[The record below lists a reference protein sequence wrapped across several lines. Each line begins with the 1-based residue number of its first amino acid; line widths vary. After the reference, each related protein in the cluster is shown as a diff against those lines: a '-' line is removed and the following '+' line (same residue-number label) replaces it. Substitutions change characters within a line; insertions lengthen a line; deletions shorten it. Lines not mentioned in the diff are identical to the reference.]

1 MTEIMRMPEKKSA
14 SMSKAKKTQVGV
26 LISGRG
32 SNMQALIEAAKAPDY
47 PAEIALVISNRPKA
61 KGIEFAKENN
71 IPVQIIDHK
80 SFETRDEFDEAL
92 NETLKKANIELLCN
106 AGFKRLLGKEFVEK
120 WRNKQLNIHPS
131 LLPAFK
137 GLNTHERALDTD
149 VKIAG
154 CTVHFVRF
162 EMDEGPIVAQAA
174 VPVLQGDTPETL
186 GERVLKAEHQ
196 IYPEALRKVASGEV
210 KIAGER
216 LVETSN
222 QSEQEPLF
230 SPPLEK
236 NQAETP

>member
-1 MTEIMRMPEKKSA
+1 
-14 SMSKAKKTQVGV
+14 MSKAKKTQVGV

-61 KGIEFAKENN
+61 KGIEFAKKNN

-80 SFETRDEFDEAL
+80 SFETRDEFDKAL
-92 NETLKKANIELLCN
+92 NEALAKANIELLCN

-186 GERVLKAEHQ
+186 GDRVLKAEHQ

>member
-47 PAEIALVISNRPKA
+47 PAEITLVISNRPKA
-61 KGIEFAKENN
+61 KGIEFAEENN

-80 SFETRDEFDEAL
+80 SFETRDEFDNAL
-92 NETLKKANIELLCN
+92 NETLLAANIELLCN
-106 AGFKRLLGKEFVEK
+106 AGFKRLLGKDFVEK

-137 GLNTHERALDTD
+137 GLNTHERALETD

-162 EMDEGPIVAQAA
+162 EMDEGPIIAQAA

-186 GERVLKAEHQ
+186 GARVLKAEHQ
-196 IYPEALRKVASGEV
+196 IYPEALRKVASGEL

-222 QSEQEPLF
+222 QSEQEALF
-230 SPPLEK
+230 SPPIEK
-236 NQAETP
+236 NQ